1 MALTFEL
8 LKWQKE
14 VLADK
19 TRFKVVCAGRR
30 CGKSRL
36 AATELLIYGLKCPDG
51 SAVMYVA
58 PTQGQARVII
68 WDVLMNL
75 GREVIASSHVNNM
88 EITLV
93 NGIRIYIR
101 GADRPDTL
109 RGVSLS
115 FVVLDEYADMKPIGT
130 AVGNKQRMQEFKE
143 RLLHAPVGES
153 IIRKVLEVALD
164 DEHPGQMSAMKMC
177 LDRMLPVA
185 MFEEKKDGVRTA
197 IQINITGIGEAVA
210 ESKDINDAEVIS

>member
-1 MALTFEL
+1 MDKAMTPLERKEL
-8 LKWQKE
+8 
-14 VLADK
+14 
-19 TRFKVVCAGRR
+19 
-30 CGKSRL
+30 KSRQREENRL
-36 AATELLIYGLKCPDG
+36 KNLERQEVGEYGMAK
-51 SAVMYVA
+51 
-58 PTQGQARVII
+58 TAR
-68 WDVLMNL
+68 
-75 GREVIASSHVNNM
+75 
-88 EITLV
+88 
-93 NGIRIYIR
+93 
-101 GADRPDTL
+101 
-109 RGVSLS
+109 
-115 FVVLDEYADMKPIGT
+115 KPIGT